1 MSFLT
6 KYTFTD
12 KQKKKVHKDSV
23 SVIVDAIR
31 DQRRL
36 LKGDSVKRNGKVVSS
51 WEKDGQVT
59 PRVSGLNLFDDGKG
73 GGNTAVVSDYS
84 TFLDDLES
92 AVNGGEIK
100 DVING
105 FDKRRSERDSK
116 LRKSLGKS

>member
-1 MSFLT
+1 MSFLA
-6 KYTFTD
+6 KYALID

-23 SVIVDAIR
+23 SVIVDAIN
-31 DQRRL
+31 DQRRI
-36 LKGDSVKRNGKVVSS
+36 LKGDTVKRNGKVVSS

-73 GGNTAVVSDYS
+73 GGNTVVVSDYS
-84 TFLDDLES
+84 TFLGDLEA

-100 DVING
+100 DFIEG

-116 LRKSLGKS
+116 LRKSLGK

>member
-12 KQKKKVHKDSV
+12 KQKKKVRKDSV

-31 DQRRL
+31 DQRRI
-36 LKGDSVKRNGKVVSS
+36 LKGETVKRNSKVVSS
-51 WEKDGQVT
+51 WEKDGHVT

-84 TFLDDLES
+84 AFLEDLEA
-92 AVNGGEIK
+92 AVKGGELK
-100 DVING
+100 DVVDS
-105 FDKRRSERDSK
+105 FDKRRNERDAK
-116 LRKSLGKS
+116 LRKSLGN